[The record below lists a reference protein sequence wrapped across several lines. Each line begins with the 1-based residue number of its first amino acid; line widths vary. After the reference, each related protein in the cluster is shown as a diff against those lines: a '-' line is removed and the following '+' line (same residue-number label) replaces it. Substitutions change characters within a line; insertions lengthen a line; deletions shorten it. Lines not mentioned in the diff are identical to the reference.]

1 MTPQTSLMRSYSHLV
16 SQNGSLARKIK
27 VKVKTNKSVSCTS
40 GYSWIHASVS
50 QVSGVQVA
58 KVIDSQRLELPE
70 VRVGKKKGSKV
81 KCHRLLG
88 DPYLSPDRRNMEKL
102 RKSQVKTLVGRSC
115 CCKRGSQARSVTNR
129 SCFCGSRCRV
139 S

>member
-1 MTPQTSLMRSYSHLV
+1 M
-16 SQNGSLARKIK
+16 ARKIK
-27 VKVKTNKSVSCTS
+27 VKVKTSKSVSCTS

-88 DPYLSPDRRNMEKL
+88 DPYLRSRQEKYGKAKKKSGENTSREIMLLQTWFSDKVGYKQKLLL
-102 RKSQVKTLVGRSC
+102 R
-115 CCKRGSQARSVTNR
+115 
-129 SCFCGSRCRV
+129 FWM
-139 S
+139 